1 MARCCLTS
9 WSFLYQVS
17 METKC
22 TRNKC
27 HAGVARGQLKQAH
40 GHGSPESTKC
50 SGLRGLRVEAWLENA
65 ATAVYS
71 PETWCILGKA
81 GANIIAVPEKAV
93 GTKSLAVEA
102 ATLVTLGVAEPLC
115 EARRVGMLQVRPRT
129 ADVGRMHPG
138 FGHLALQVSPI
149 RAVSSQYRP
158 AKL

>member
-1 MARCCLTS
+1 MVHPGQGRREYHSSTGEGS
-9 WSFLYQVS
+9 
-17 METKC
+17 
-22 TRNKC
+22 RNQELSC
-27 HAGVARGQLKQAH
+27 
-40 GHGSPESTKC
+40 GSC
-50 SGLRGLRVEAWLENA
+50 
-65 ATAVYS
+65 
-71 PETWCILGKA
+71 
-81 GANIIAVPEKAV
+81 V
-93 GTKSLAVEA
+93 GTKSLAVEAVEA